1 MKLQIKHT
9 LFFILILFFGMG
21 ILGALYFFFF
31 IHKGARHKEVKA
43 PSSIIDFDG
52 DGKTDIAAY
61 RGSTGT
67 WSIIPSSGGTP
78 YSVGWGGD
86 PSDVPLSP
94 NITLHYLNSLNSHL
108 FS

>member
-1 MKLQIKHT
+1 MRPQTKHT
-9 LFFILILFFGMG
+9 LLFLSIFFLVIG
-21 ILGALYFFFF
+21 ILAVTYFFVF
-31 IHKGARHKEVKA
+31 IHRGVSHKEVKA